1 MKSRMPL
8 VPFDMMNA
16 GKPAA
21 VLLWEHLKQATLLE
35 FPDQDKSYFDI
46 IMRFRRHRTAPH
58 RFDDK
63 ACSCPLET
71 LA

>member
-1 MKSRMPL
+1 MKSRMPP
-8 VPFDMMNA
+8 VPFDMVNA

-21 VLLWEHLKQATLLE
+21 ALLWGSLKQAPLLE
-35 FPDQDKSYFDI
+35 FRDQDKSYFDV
-46 IMRFRRHRTAPH
+46 IMRFRRHRTVPH
-58 RFDDK
+58 RSDDK